1 MHRLTADMHPSDTSP
16 GEGTL
21 QVFPDVI
28 LSNAYTILRPF
39 FRLVPG
45 ASDPSVADNWELDLD
60 SSNFPGIMPREGGY
74 MGPRPTPA
82 THPNL
87 ALEKTMVSVPRV
99 RPGDMVFWHC
109 VSSPRSFKRSAL
121 MASR

>member
-1 MHRLTADMHPSDTSP
+1 
-16 GEGTL
+16 
-21 QVFPDVI
+21 VFPDVL

-45 ASDPSVADNWELDLD
+45 ASDPNDANSWELDLD
-60 SSNFPGIMPREGGY
+60 SSSFPGMRLEENIAGFILKLSPGIMPREGGY

-82 THPNL
+82 MHPNL
-87 ALEKTMVSVPRV
+87 ALEKTMVSVPHV

-109 VSSPRSFKRSAL
+109 VSRPLDIRPR
-121 MASR
+121 